1 MSDLRDWLEAPLSRI
16 SGRSD
21 LAKAIRYAI
30 SRWDAL
36 TLILRDGRACI
47 DNSAAE
53 RAMRPIAIGR
63 RNWTFAGSNA
73 GGERAAAIY
82 SLIETAKLHGL
93 DPEAYLRHV
102 LERIADYPVSRVGD
116 LLPWNTTGIPPRLDQ
131 RIEEGDRVG
140 NVGLSVSDCTG
151 TSCLATD
158 SSDLRGKTKLA
169 ARRKPISTP
178 TMQCSQA

>member
-1 MSDLRDWLEAPLSRI
+1 MGELRDWLDATRSRI
-16 SGRSD
+16 SGRSE
-21 LAKAIRYAI
+21 LAAAIRYSL

-82 SLIETAKLHGL
+82 SLVETAKLHGL

-102 LERIADYPVSRVGD
+102 LERIADYPVSRVSD
-116 LLPWNTTGIPPRLDQ
+116 LLPWNTTGLHPRLDQ
-131 RIEEGDRVG
+131 RI
-140 NVGLSVSDCTG
+140 
-151 TSCLATD
+151 
-158 SSDLRGKTKLA
+158 A
-169 ARRKPISTP
+169 A
-178 TMQCSQA
+178 

>member
-1 MSDLRDWLEAPLSRI
+1 MADLRDWLDATLSRI

-21 LAKAIRYAI
+21 LAKAIRYSL

-63 RNWTFAGSNA
+63 CNWTFAGSNA

-93 DPEAYLRHV
+93 DPQAYLRHV
-102 LERIADYPVSRVGD
+102 LERIADYPVNHVDD
-116 LLPWNTTGIPPRLDQ
+116 LLPWNTTGLHSRLDQ
-131 RIEEGDRVG
+131 RI
-140 NVGLSVSDCTG
+140 
-151 TSCLATD
+151 
-158 SSDLRGKTKLA
+158 A
-169 ARRKPISTP
+169 A
-178 TMQCSQA
+178 